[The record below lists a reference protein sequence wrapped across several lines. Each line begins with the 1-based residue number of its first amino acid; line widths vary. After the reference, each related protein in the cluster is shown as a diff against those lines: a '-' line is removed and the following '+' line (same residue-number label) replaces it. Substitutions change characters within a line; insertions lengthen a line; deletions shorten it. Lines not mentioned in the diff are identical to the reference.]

1 MSKKLKADNPGQFIL
16 MPIAAI
22 ITIIPLIV
30 FSKFVKLSEIEMKSW
45 TGEQIYADFFS
56 YYKSQ
61 WLIVFT
67 VLALVFFFTYL
78 IIKRF
83 KFEKSFLYIPTALYG
98 GLIVLSTVTSKYS
111 DIAFKGFLGR
121 YEGMLVLL
129 CYLSLMLIVFNLVK
143 AEKQIKFLLGALL
156 ISVAII
162 CLIGLFQFL
171 GMDLFKSDFGKKLI
185 LPKEYHQFKDNVNFR
200 FEDTYIYST
209 LTNPNY
215 VGSYTVLLIPV
226 AFIFMLFSKKTYLK
240 IGGAVLTGLL
250 LINLFGSRSR
260 AGLIGLFII
269 VVISAI
275 LFKKVIFKKK
285 ILASAIVVGVLVLFF
300 GANFALKGA
309 LIERVVSEL
318 SLIKSDEAQFFDLQ
332 DITFNDNTV
341 SIVSSTETLTIEN
354 RENDLFFFDAMGNP
368 VDINM
373 QQSEGST
380 VIAFTDPSYKDYN
393 LTIKGNIITVN
404 QKGVSFPLRG
414 IKGGFK
420 LIGINGEETDNIVK
434 AASIGFEGQ
443 ERLGSARG
451 YIWSRTLPMLKDRLL
466 LGDGPDTFT
475 IEFPQNDYIG
485 KIRAYGTPHMIVD
498 KPHNMYLQ
506 IAMNTGVLSLLS
518 VLTLFGFYI
527 LQSLKLYMKSMNNS
541 FASISGAGIFLSIC
555 GYLAAGLFN
564 DSLVAVAPVFWILLG
579 LGFVCNGL
587 NKKQK
592 DNMQKAVKRSA
603 K

>member
-1 MSKKLKADNPGQFIL
+1 MSRRLKEENPGQIIL

-30 FSKFVKLSEIEMKSW
+30 FSKFVKLSEVEMKSW
-45 TGEQIYADFFS
+45 TGEPTYADFFS

-215 VGSYTVLLIPV
+215 VGSYAVLLIPV

-275 LFKKVIFKKK
+275 LFRKVIFKKK

-368 VDINM
+368 VDMKM

-380 VIAFTDPSYKDYN
+380 AIAFTDPLYKDYN
-393 LTIKGNIITVN
+393 LTVKGNIITVN
-404 QKGVSFPLRG
+404 QKGVSFLLRG

-434 AASIGFEGQ
+434 AASIGFVGQ

-555 GYLAAGLFN
+555 GYLAAGVFN
-564 DSLVAVAPVFWILLG
+564 DSTVAIAPVFWVLLG
-579 LGFVCNGL
+579 LGFVCN
-587 NKKQK
+587 KMMSAQVA
-592 DNMQKAVKRSA
+592 KAEKVK
-603 K
+603 